1 MAKDE
6 YNSPMKDA
14 AISMHELFITLK
26 DAGFSR
32 RDAIE
37 LLARIMAGTINE
49 ANNHRE
55 QNGK

>member
-1 MAKDE
+1 
-6 YNSPMKDA
+6 MKDA

-26 DAGFSR
+26 AAGFSR